1 MGAPESS
8 VLLVIAAVALPLRA
22 LTDLAQRDF
31 PDRDTRAMWV
41 LAVLLLVIIGPLV
54 YFVIGRSLGV
64 REDSWGCGGSSRDR
78 KPEES
83 RGMSPR
89 PKPAGIESPGSRS
102 PRSFPARHAIQ
113 CIQSNTSAPT

>member
-64 REDSWGCGGSSRDR
+64 REDS
-78 KPEES
+78 
-83 RGMSPR
+83 
-89 PKPAGIESPGSRS
+89 
-102 PRSFPARHAIQ
+102 
-113 CIQSNTSAPT
+113 